1 MCREGFNFSYNGLWC
16 KGLQCFYKIDI
27 SARDSILVLHWERCH
42 PQIVFSPLF
51 AFVIHSMFH
60 FLWWT
65 HSMFYIKYRIIFHIL
80 IPSLRSLH
88 THPFFFLLWN
98 FFFRMTGH
106 KNDMRNFFLS
116 DVCEHMVP
124 IIILLLFSG

>member
-1 MCREGFNFSYNGLWC
+1 MQRGVQLF
-16 KGLQCFYKIDI
+16 LQWAMMQGVAMLLQNRYQRQRLYTRIALGKVPSPNCF
-27 SARDSILVLHWERCH
+27 
-42 PQIVFSPLF
+42 FPLF

-98 FFFRMTGH
+98 FFVRMTGH